1 MIINRGKEPE
11 WKLIIRTERDKER
24 IFLGGDAQNKR
35 NSLRFFPFSSVSYTF
50 VFPVHLYYYKFT
62 YSYFLD
68 RISREGWQLLDR
80 ETRTLPY
87 RFLLEFFLKSFSF
100 VSRSSNHSSSFVES
114 EERREGKGRRRSK
127 ARWRITPFP
136 ILVQII
142 PSVCIASIHAESLLQ
157 NANPPNPRTPILW
170 TRWTSY
176 ECASKA
182 GLFPICSNYLIF
194 N

>member
-114 EERREGKGRRRSK
+114 EERREGKGRRRRRRSK
-127 ARWRITPFP
+127 AHNSFPDLSPNYSKRLHRIDTCRVTPPKRKPSKSTYTHTLDQMNQVWMCVESCFQF
-136 ILVQII
+136 VQII
-142 PSVCIASIHAESLLQ
+142 
-157 NANPPNPRTPILW
+157 
-170 TRWTSY
+170 
-176 ECASKA
+176 
-182 GLFPICSNYLIF
+182 
-194 N
+194 

>member
-114 EERREGKGRRRSK
+114 EERREGKGRRRRRRSK

-142 PSVCIASIHAESLLQ
+142 PSHRYMPSHSSKTQTLQIHVHPYFGPGEPGM
-157 NANPPNPRTPILW
+157 NVR
-170 TRWTSY
+170 R
-176 ECASKA
+176 K
-182 GLFPICSNYLIF
+182 LFPICSNYLIF